1 MYGLLSLLALPG
13 LSVLPAL
20 SVQSPAIEP
29 ERGDRWMSGSYEP
42 LGAASL
48 KEGEACMVLP
58 LVTRSERV
66 TRAVLEEG
74 RVVIWLRPSRDIS
87 LRFRTLA
94 WVRHR
99 SDERVLGTGTGW
111 WVVGEA
117 MVPTAVAGCDPEL
130 LFRQDGFGSVL
141 GPDAVLTP
149 PDGALGQYAIPVAA
163 GRARV
168 GGIEAALDLGSMG
181 SVDQVGYTKSAP
193 SEALLELIQEVRVIH
208 GARLSEYGSL
218 EVGSEGKWV
227 QQDAE
232 GLLGESGAIEAA
244 AGTVLA
250 FMVAAPEETAAGE
263 TWSLVVDYGLM
274 IEPGAPA
281 VDASA
286 TKDRELQL
294 LEPAALDRVFLH
306 QEGPDLQMDIRPTMG
321 PGAAWGDVNGD
332 GAMDLYLVQ
341 GSGRESGPVLRNRL
355 LLGDGNGG
363 FVDGTGEA
371 GVGDSAAGMGALFF
385 DAEGDGDLDLF
396 VANYGKDLLYLNDG
410 AGRFEDASEEAGL
423 ELALWSASAAAA
435 DYDGDGDLDL
445 YVTAYLDYD
454 PAKMPPAAEL
464 DRYQRDDPIEML
476 PFAFPGER
484 NALYRNESGPDG
496 VRFVEVAE
504 ELGVSNPEG
513 LSMQA
518 LWWDFDRDGDQDL
531 YVANDVSFNV
541 LYRNDGGTFTDITF
555 AVGLDD
561 PRGGMGLEAGDV
573 DRDGDE
579 DVLLTNWE
587 LDTNA
592 LYLNNAV
599 RARSGKTRRARFH
612 DGTVAAGL
620 GQPSIG
626 RTSWSPVLFDLD
638 LDGDLDLYVANGYTS
653 PDYQSTGIC
662 VGQRDDL
669 FRNDGRGRFRPAHQ
683 AAAAA
688 MTDAYVSRAAVPCD
702 YDSDG
707 DIDLIVT
714 ANNGPASLFRGRAA
728 DLGLGA
734 WLGLRLQ
741 GGGKN
746 PFGVGA
752 EVTVML
758 GEERKPLR
766 RSLRA
771 GSGYLGGGPPELHF
785 GLGKNV
791 PARVGVQVR
800 WPGGKV
806 TEHQVEPNG
815 WRTLEQGE

>member
-1 MYGLLSLLALPG
+1 MYGLLSLFALSALP
-13 LSVLPAL
+13 
-20 SVQSPAIEP
+20 VQSPAIEP
-29 ERGDRWMSGSYEP
+29 LRSDRWMSGGYEP
-42 LGAASL
+42 LAAASL
-48 KEGEACMVLP
+48 EEGEGGMVLP

-66 TRAVLEEG
+66 TRAVMEDG
-74 RVVIWLRPSRDIS
+74 KVVLWLRPSRDVS
-87 LRFRTLA
+87 LTFETLA

-99 SDERVLGTGTGW
+99 SDERVLRTANGW
-111 WVVGEA
+111 WVVGEPL
-117 MVPTAVAGCDPEL
+117 VPAAARGCDPEL
-130 LFRQDGFGSVL
+130 LFRQDGLGAVL
-141 GPDAVLTP
+141 DAGVALTP
-149 PDGALGQYAIPVAA
+149 PDGALGQYAIPVLA
-163 GRARV
+163 GRAWV
-168 GGIEAALDLGSMG
+168 GEIDAALDVSSMG
-181 SVDQVGYTKSAP
+181 AVDQLAYTEQAP
-193 SEALLELIQEVRVIH
+193 TESLLELIREVRVVH
-208 GARLSEYGSL
+208 GAELSEYGSL
-218 EVGSEGKWV
+218 EIGSEGESI
-227 QQDAE
+227 QLDME
-232 GLLGESGAIEAA
+232 GLSGESDSIRAA
-244 AGTVLA
+244 AKTVLA
-250 FMVAAPEETAAGE
+250 LEIPAPEETAAGE
-263 TWSLVVDYGLM
+263 TWSLVVDYGLWV
-274 IEPGAPA
+274 EPGAPT

-286 TKDRELQL
+286 TKDREPQL
-294 LEPAALDRVFLH
+294 LEPAPLDRVFLH

-341 GSGRESGPVLRNRL
+341 GGGRAGGPALRNRL
-355 LLGDGNGG
+355 LLGDGDGG
-363 FVDGTGEA
+363 FVDGTEDA
-371 GVGDSAAGMGALFF
+371 GVGDTAAGMGALFF

-484 NALYRNESGPDG
+484 NALYRNESGTAG

-626 RTSWSPVLFDLD
+626 RTSWSPVLFDMD

-669 FRNDGRGRFRPAHQ
+669 FRNDGRGKYRPAH
-683 AAAAA
+683 AAAVEALA
-688 MTDAYVSRAAVPCD
+688 GAFVSRAAVPCD

-734 WLGLRLQ
+734 WLGLRLR

-746 PFGVGA
+746 PFAIGA
-752 EVTVML
+752 EVTVVL
-758 GEERKPLR
+758 GEDAKPLR

-785 GLGKNV
+785 GLGEKA

-800 WPGGKV
+800 WPDGEQ

-815 WRTLEQGE
+815 WRTLERGE